1 MYTFSERKFDAESK
15 YALISSVW
23 VSVKKF
29 QLKMYYLKKKIK
41 YALDHPVFIDM
52 PNTSEYIFLII
63 SKLTL
68 SYTQTSTAMFT
79 SPLQKSE

>member
-15 YALISSVW
+15 YALICSVW

-29 QLKMYYLKKKIK
+29 QLKMCYQKKIK

-52 PNTSEYIFLII
+52 LNTSEYIFLII

-68 SYTQTSTAMFT
+68 SYTQTNTAMFNFP
-79 SPLQKSE
+79 SAKV